1 MIKILNYQ
9 ISKTSKQK
17 QYTND
22 QIIED
27 IFKNKVINIFDV
39 GANIGQSIDRFKKI
53 FDENANIYA
62 FEPQKNC
69 YDQLLNKFGNYN
81 KVKAFNVLVS
91 NECEDIV
98 FNISSNKNNTQSSV
112 YEYENTKYTQV
123 NNLKMVKKE
132 IIKKERII
140 KLDDFCNKYKINQ
153 IDFLKI
159 DTQGSEVDVLK
170 SAEQLILNKK
180 IKILE
185 IEMNFSEK
193 PIYKNTS
200 VSFYNIESILNNNYR
215 LFAIPDRGNI
225 LSNVLYSLN
234 VLYIE
239 KNFFEEVKKNSKIS
253 VFNN

>member
-1 MIKILNYQ
+1 MIKIFNYQ
-9 ISKTSKQK
+9 ISKVSKQK

-39 GANIGQSIDRFKKI
+39 GANVGQSVERFKKI
-53 FDENANIYA
+53 FGDNANIYA

-69 YDQLLNKFGNYN
+69 YDELINKFRNTN
-81 KVKAFNVLVS
+81 NVKAFNVLVS
-91 NECEDIV
+91 NESNDVI
-98 FNISSNKNNTQSSV
+98 FNISADKNNTQSSI
-112 YEYENTKYTQV
+112 YEYDDAKYTQI
-123 NNLKMVKKE
+123 NNLKMVRKE
-132 IIKKERII
+132 IIKKEKLI
-140 KLDDFCNKYKINQ
+140 KLDDFCNKHKIDN

-170 SAEQLILNKK
+170 SAEQLIFEKK

-193 PIYKNTS
+193 PIYKNTE
-200 VSFYNIESILNNNYR
+200 VSFYNIEKFLNKNYR
-215 LFAIPDRGNI
+215 LLAIPNRGNI

-239 KNFFEEVKKNSKIS
+239 KNFFEEIKYNSKIS
-253 VFNN
+253 ILNS